1 MARKKQSG
9 GRKVEGW
16 KAKSWFKV
24 YAPEFLGKQF
34 IGEIVSSDT
43 ANLPGRVL
51 SVSLGELIQDYSKQN
66 VKISFKINDVAGD
79 AAYPQFHG
87 HEMTKDFIRAM
98 VKRRASRID
107 STITIQPLGS
117 VRELQVTI
125 TAFTI
130 NHARL
135 SQIHEIRAMMVK
147 VVQDYAKEADFET
160 FVSAMVKGELSK
172 KMLEACKPIFPIRK
186 IEVIKSESVSSAAER
201 AAALVR

>member
-24 YAPEFLGKQF
+24 YAPEFIGKQF
-34 IGEIVSSDT
+34 IVDIVSSET

-51 SVSLGELIQDYSKQN
+51 TVRLGDIIQGYYKQY
-66 VKISFKINDVAGD
+66 VKISFKNNDVAGD
-79 AAYPQFHG
+79 AAYTQFHG

>member
-9 GRKVEGW
+9 GRKIEGW
-16 KAKSWFKV
+16 KAKNWFKV

-34 IGEIVSSDT
+34 IGEIISSDT
-43 ANLPGRVL
+43 ANLSGRVL
-51 SVSLGELIQDYSKQN
+51 SASLGELIQDYSKQN
-66 VKISFKINDVAGD
+66 IRMSFKINSVAGD
-79 AAYPQFHG
+79 AAYTQFHG

-107 STITIQPLGS
+107 STITLRPLGS
-117 VRELQVTI
+117 ARELQVTI

-135 SQIHEIRAMMVK
+135 SQIHEIRAAMVK
-147 VVQDYAKEADFET
+147 VVLDYAKEADFET
-160 FVSAMVKGELSK
+160 FVSSMVKGEISK
-172 KMLEACKPIFPIRK
+172 KMLEACKPIFPVRK
-186 IEVIKSESVSSAAER
+186 IEIIKSESVSSAAER

>member
-43 ANLPGRVL
+43 ANLPDRVL
-51 SVSLGELIQDYSKQN
+51 SASLGELIQDYSKQN
-66 VKISFKINDVAGD
+66 VKMSFKISDVAGD
-79 AAYPQFHG
+79 AAYTQFHG

-135 SQIHEIRAMMVK
+135 SQIHEVRAMMVK

-160 FVSAMVKGELSK
+160 FVSAMVKGEISK
-172 KMLEACKPIFPIRK
+172 KMVEACKPIFPIRK
-186 IEVIKSESVSSAAER
+186 IEIIKSESVSSAAER

>member
-24 YAPEFLGKQF
+24 YAPEFLGKQL

-43 ANLPGRVL
+43 ANLSGRVL
-51 SVSLGELIQDYSKQN
+51 LVSLGEIIQDYSKQN

-79 AAYPQFHG
+79 AAYTQFRG

-107 STITIQPLGS
+107 STITIQPFGS

-147 VVQDYAKEADFET
+147 IVQNFAKETDFDS
-160 FVSAMVKGELSK
+160 FVTAMIKGEISK
-172 KMLEACKPIFPIRK
+172 KMIEACKPLFPIRK
-186 IEVIKSESVSSAAER
+186 IEIIKSESVSSAAER

>member
-16 KAKSWFKV
+16 KAKGWFKV

-34 IGEIVSSDT
+34 IGEIVSSDV
-43 ANLPGRVL
+43 ANMPGRVM
-51 SVSLGELIQDYSKQN
+51 SISLGELIQDYSKQN
-66 VKISFKINDVAGD
+66 VKMSFKIVNVAGD
-79 AAYPQFHG
+79 AAYTQFHG

-107 STITIQPLGS
+107 STITVLPLGS
-117 VRELQVTI
+117 ARELQLTI

-147 VVQDYAKEADFET
+147 VVQEFAKEADFET
-160 FVSAMVKGELSK
+160 FTSAMVKGDLSK
-172 KMLEACKPIFPIRK
+172 KMFEACKPLFPIRRV
-186 IEVIKSESVSSAAER
+186 EVIKSESVSSAADR

>member
-16 KAKSWFKV
+16 KAKSWFKI
-24 YAPEFLGKQF
+24 YAPDFLGKQF
-34 IGEIVSSDT
+34 IGEVVSSDT
-43 ANLPGRVL
+43 ANLPGRVM
-51 SVSLGELIQDYSKQN
+51 SVSLGELLQDYSKQN
-66 VKISFKINDVAGD
+66 VKMLFKINDVAGNV
-79 AAYPQFHG
+79 AYTQFRG

-130 NHARL
+130 NRARL
-135 SQIHEIRAMMVK
+135 SQVHEIRATMVK
-147 VVQDYAKEADFET
+147 TVQDCAQEADFES
-160 FVSAMVKGELSK
+160 FVSSMIKGEISK
-172 KMLEACKPIFPIRK
+172 KMIEICKPIFPIRK
-186 IEVIKSESVSSAAER
+186 IEIIKSESVSSAAER